1 MRKLIIAG
9 MAVAMLGII
18 PAAASADVPRCEAS
32 VPTNTVI
39 KTATFTIIQPAQEY
53 KQWNRLW
60 THSFTVTINPEN
72 NTFAGVGEISGDDQ
86 NGTFDQQFPHDA
98 LVPDETV
105 TGTYAEGKV
114 TLKATRVG
122 DGLVTE
128 LANAPTGDMS
138 LTAPITVATLSIN
151 GSTLDTTA
159 DPIEFKVSVPDITE
173 KTTTTPGTGSVTNHG
188 QFVKAQGG
196 GKTAAQA
203 CAGMPLNSTQ
213 GSSFLK

>member
-9 MAVAMLGII
+9 MAVAMLAAI
-18 PAAASADVPRCEAS
+18 PASASADVQRCEAS
-32 VPTNTVI
+32 VPTKTVI
-39 KTATFTIIQPAQEY
+39 KTAQFTIIQPAQEY

-60 THSFTVTINPEN
+60 THSFTVTINPED

-86 NGTFDQQFPHDA
+86 NGSFDQQFPHDA

-105 TGTYAEGKV
+105 TGSFDSGTV

-128 LANAPTGDMS
+128 LVNAPTGDMGE
-138 LTAPITVATLSIN
+138 LAPITVATLSMN
-151 GSTLDTTA
+151 GSILNTTA
-159 DPIEFKVSVPDITE
+159 NPIEFKVSVPVITE
-173 KTTTTPGTGSVTNHG
+173 TITTTPGTESVKNHG

-213 GSSFLK
+213 GSSILN